1 MKPFTREGQNNSE
14 ENSDI
19 QLRKPFT
26 HAKEENKNEDLIVEI
41 IQLTEDQK
49 EVVAPEIPQEANR
62 EGKLKPFTYAKEESE
77 NEEFHVEIVRA
88 TEEEKEKADEEIP
101 QEVNEVRRIKPF
113 ERVEPMIVEYSRGIC
128 KQFLGESSSEVESK
142 IALVLQK
149 EYAEKGIIMQNFTKC
164 EQSCLLN
171 FNLNLA
177 KKIGRVYD
185 TENGEVKKYD
195 YDIWIQVTKQNGKV
209 MDFEASVSSE
219 KVKDISWVTRA
230 THSLATIPRDKEQ
243 REEWYEKVQCCVES
257 ENVPF
262 EVTYPNAGW
271 REIRPNVWR
280 FVYADGVV
288 GEEGVD
294 IHTLPRYNLILKR
307 EKIGVAETFQ
317 LAIKMIDVTKNSTA
331 LELFLFV
338 HMSVMS
344 TLFDKA
350 GFPLKFVFG
359 IVGVTNSRKTSLVLA
374 LSQIFG
380 RERLMADAEFATATR
395 CGIEK
400 VLSTYKDGTVVIDD
414 FKPGISSGQQNELNR
429 KLDELVRMYG
439 DRVPKKRMTD
449 FMSDGENKFFPI
461 GGGCVL
467 TMELVT
473 GVTSSITRMFLT
485 ELGQDDVQNDRLSFF
500 QENKWILDTHLYDF
514 ICWITENFCGIINY
528 LQNRIPQLR
537 AERLFSVGRYDE
549 MRSHFLVTTEI
560 FSQYARDRNF
570 WMEDESFSFQ
580 NSVKMAI
587 EDELR
592 SMQQYIRKVDKG
604 IWILRALDELI
615 KRGQSSVK
623 ELNENTCSYG
633 MEIYD
638 SKEILYV
645 RPKYLLIVVKEYFTK
660 TYSGINIVSEGEVI
674 SALERLEVIE
684 ILVKEDG
691 KRERSRKLPIQRGNR
706 NRYIFVKKEQ
716 MKKILEDE

>member
-1 MKPFTREGQNNSE
+1 MKPFMREE
-14 ENSDI
+14 ENN
-19 QLRKPFT
+19 LGENLNTAMMRPFT
-26 HAKEENKNEDLIVEI
+26 RDKDERKNEDLIVEI
-41 IQLTEDQK
+41 VQPTEGQK
-49 EVVAPEIPQEANR
+49 EAVVPEI
-62 EGKLKPFTYAKEESE
+62 
-77 NEEFHVEIVRA
+77 V
-88 TEEEKEKADEEIP
+88 
-101 QEVNEVRRIKPF
+101 QEVNEVEQVKPF
-113 ERVEPMIVEYSRGIC
+113 ERVEPMIAEYSSEIC
-128 KQFLGESSSEVESK
+128 KQFFGESSSEVESK
-142 IALVLQK
+142 IALLLQK
-149 EYAEKGIIMQNFTKC
+149 EYAEKGVILQNFTKC

-171 FNLNLA
+171 FNLKLA
-177 KKIGRVYD
+177 KKIIRVYD

-209 MDFEASVSSE
+209 IDFEASVSSE
-219 KVKDISWVTRA
+219 KVKDISWVTKA
-230 THSLATIPRDKEQ
+230 THSLATIPRDKDQ

-262 EVTYPNAGW
+262 ELMYPNAGW

-280 FVYADGVV
+280 FVYADGVI

-294 IHTLPRYNLILKR
+294 IHTLPRYNLILKP

-317 LAIKMIDVTKNSTA
+317 LATKMIHVTKNATA
-331 LELFLFV
+331 LEVFLFT
-338 HMSVMS
+338 HMGIMS
-344 TLFDKA
+344 TLFDRA
-350 GFPLKFVFG
+350 GFPLKFVLG
-359 IVGVTNSRKTSLVLA
+359 TVGVTNSRKTSLVLA
-374 LSQIFG
+374 LSQVFG
-380 RERLMADAEFATATR
+380 REKFLSDAEFATATR

-400 VLSTYKDGTVVIDD
+400 TLSTFKDGVVIIDD
-414 FKPGISSGQQNELNR
+414 FKPGINVGQQNELNR

-449 FMSDGENKFFPI
+449 FMSDGEKKYFPI

-485 ELGQDDVQNDRLSFF
+485 ELGQDDVQNDQLSFY
-500 QENKWILDTHLYDF
+500 QENRWVLNTHLYDF
-514 ICWITENFCGIINY
+514 VLWVTDHFEKVVNY
-528 LQNRIPQLR
+528 VSNRIPQLR
-537 AERLFSVGRYDE
+537 SERLYTVGRYNE
-549 MRSHFLVTTEI
+549 MRAFFTVTTEI

-580 NSVKMAI
+580 HSVKMAI
-587 EDELR
+587 GEELC
-592 SMQQYIRKVDKG
+592 SMQRYIRKLDKG

-623 ELNENTCSYG
+623 ELNENTCSQCL
-633 MEIYD
+633 EIYD
-638 SKEILYV
+638 SNEMLYV
-645 RPKYLLIVVKEYFTK
+645 RSKYLIIVAKEYLTK
-660 TYSGINIVSEGEVI
+660 TYSGINIVNEGEVI

-684 ILVKEDG
+684 ILIKEDG

-706 NRYIFVKKEQ
+706 NRYLFVKKEQ

>member
-1 MKPFTREGQNNSE
+1 M
-14 ENSDI
+14 
-19 QLRKPFT
+19 
-26 HAKEENKNEDLIVEI
+26 
-41 IQLTEDQK
+41 
-49 EVVAPEIPQEANR
+49 
-62 EGKLKPFTYAKEESE
+62 
-77 NEEFHVEIVRA
+77 
-88 TEEEKEKADEEIP
+88 
-101 QEVNEVRRIKPF
+101 
-113 ERVEPMIVEYSRGIC
+113 
-128 KQFLGESSSEVESK
+128 
-142 IALVLQK
+142 
-149 EYAEKGIIMQNFTKC
+149 
-164 EQSCLLN
+164 
-171 FNLNLA
+171 
-177 KKIGRVYD
+177 YD

-209 MDFEASVSSE
+209 IDFEASVSSE
-219 KVKDISWVTRA
+219 KVKDISWVTKA
-230 THSLATIPRDKEQ
+230 THSLATIPRDKDQ

-262 EVTYPNAGW
+262 ELMYPNAGW

-280 FVYADGVV
+280 FVYADGVI

-294 IHTLPRYNLILKR
+294 IHTLPRYNLILKP

-317 LAIKMIDVTKNSTA
+317 LATKMIHVTKNATA
-331 LELFLFV
+331 LEVFLFT
-338 HMSVMS
+338 HMGIMS
-344 TLFDKA
+344 TLFDRA
-350 GFPLKFVFG
+350 GFPLKFVLG

-374 LSQIFG
+374 LSQVFG
-380 RERLMADAEFATATR
+380 REKFLSDAEFATATR

-400 VLSTYKDGTVVIDD
+400 TLSTFKDGVVIIDD
-414 FKPGISSGQQNELNR
+414 FKPGINVGQQNELNR

-449 FMSDGENKFFPI
+449 FMSDGEKKYFPI

-485 ELGQDDVQNDRLSFF
+485 ELGQDDVQNDQLSFY
-500 QENKWILDTHLYDF
+500 QENRWVLNTHLYDF
-514 ICWITENFCGIINY
+514 VLWVTDHFEKVVNY
-528 LQNRIPQLR
+528 VSNRIPQLR
-537 AERLFSVGRYDE
+537 SERLYTVGRYNE
-549 MRSHFLVTTEI
+549 MRAFFTVTTEI

-580 NSVKMAI
+580 HSVKMAI
-587 EDELR
+587 GEELC
-592 SMQQYIRKVDKG
+592 SMQRYIRKLDKG

-623 ELNENTCSYG
+623 ELNENTCSQCL
-633 MEIYD
+633 EIYD
-638 SKEILYV
+638 SNEMLYV
-645 RPKYLLIVVKEYFTK
+645 RSKYLIIVAKEYLTK
-660 TYSGINIVSEGEVI
+660 TYSGINIVNEGEVI

-684 ILVKEDG
+684 ILIKEDG

-706 NRYIFVKKEQ
+706 NRYLFVKKEQ

>member
-1 MKPFTREGQNNSE
+1 MKPFCREEENNSGK
-14 ENSDI
+14 NLNTVMI
-19 QLRKPFT
+19 RPFVRD
-26 HAKEENKNEDLIVEI
+26 KDERKNED
-41 IQLTEDQK
+41 IQ
-49 EVVAPEIPQEANR
+49 
-62 EGKLKPFTYAKEESE
+62 
-77 NEEFHVEIVRA
+77 VEIVCA
-88 TEEEKEKADEEIP
+88 TDEDEKTEIP
-101 QEVNEVRRIKPF
+101 ETVQEVDEVRQIKPF
-113 ERVEPMIVEYSRGIC
+113 ERVEPMIAEYSRGVC
-128 KQFLGESSSEVESK
+128 KQFFGESSSEVESK
-142 IALVLQK
+142 IALLLQK
-149 EYAEKGIIMQNFTKC
+149 EYAEKGVILQNFTKC

-171 FNLNLA
+171 FNLKLA
-177 KKIGRVYD
+177 KKIIRVYD

-209 MDFEASVSSE
+209 MDFQASVSSE
-219 KVKDISWVTRA
+219 KVKDISWVTKA

-262 EVTYPNAGW
+262 ELIYPNAGW

-280 FVYADGVV
+280 FVYADGVI

-294 IHTLPRYNLILKR
+294 IHTLPRYKLSLKP
-307 EKIGVAETFQ
+307 EKIGIAETFQ
-317 LAIKMIDVTKNSTA
+317 LATRMIHVTKNLTA
-331 LELFLFV
+331 LELFLFT
-338 HMSVMS
+338 HMTILS
-344 TLFDKA
+344 TLFEKA

-374 LSQIFG
+374 LSQIFD
-380 RERLMADAEFATATR
+380 REKLVADAEFATATR

-400 VLSTYKDGTVVIDD
+400 TLSTYKDGVVFIDD
-414 FKPGISSGQQNELNR
+414 FKPGINVGQQNELNR

-449 FMSDGENKFFPI
+449 FMSDGEKKYFPI

-485 ELGQDDVQNDRLSFF
+485 ELGQDDVQNDQLSFY
-500 QENKWILDTHLYDF
+500 QENRWVLNTHLYDF
-514 ICWITENFCGIINY
+514 VLWVTDYFEKVVNY
-528 LQNRIPQLR
+528 VSNRIPQLR
-537 AERLFSVGRYDE
+537 SERLYTVGRYNE
-549 MRSHFLVTTEI
+549 MRAFFTVTTEI

-580 NSVKMAI
+580 HSVKMAI
-587 EDELR
+587 GEELC
-592 SMQQYIRKVDKG
+592 SMQRYIRKLDKG

-623 ELNENTCSYG
+623 ELNENTCSQCL
-633 MEIYD
+633 EIYD
-638 SKEILYV
+638 SNEMLYV
-645 RPKYLLIVVKEYFTK
+645 RSKYLIIVAKEYLTK
-660 TYSGINIVSEGEVI
+660 TYSGINIVNEGEVI

-684 ILVKEDG
+684 ILIKEDG

-706 NRYIFVKKEQ
+706 NRYLFVKKEQ

>member
-1 MKPFTREGQNNSE
+1 MKPFLREGENNLAEKS
-14 ENSDI
+14 NTVMI
-19 QLRKPFT
+19 RPFVRD
-26 HAKEENKNEDLIVEI
+26 KDERKNEDF
-41 IQLTEDQK
+41 Q
-49 EVVAPEIPQEANR
+49 
-62 EGKLKPFTYAKEESE
+62 
-77 NEEFHVEIVRA
+77 VEIVC
-88 TEEEKEKADEEIP
+88 TTDEDEKTEIP
-101 QEVNEVRRIKPF
+101 EIVQEVNEVRQVKPF
-113 ERVEPMIVEYSRGIC
+113 ERVEPMIAEYSSEIC
-128 KQFLGESSSEVESK
+128 KQFFGESSSEVESK
-142 IALVLQK
+142 IALLLQK
-149 EYAEKGIIMQNFTKC
+149 EYAEKGVILQNFTKC

-185 TENGEVKKYD
+185 SENGEVKKYD

-262 EVTYPNAGW
+262 ELIYPNAGW

-280 FVYADGVV
+280 FVYADGVI

-294 IHTLPRYNLILKR
+294 IHTLPRYNLILKP

-317 LAIKMIDVTKNSTA
+317 LATKMIHVTKNATA
-331 LELFLFV
+331 LEVFLFT
-338 HMSVMS
+338 HMGIMS
-344 TLFDKA
+344 TLFDRA
-350 GFPLKFVFG
+350 GFPLKFVLG

-374 LSQIFG
+374 LSQVFG
-380 RERLMADAEFATATR
+380 REKFLSDAEFATATR

-400 VLSTYKDGTVVIDD
+400 TLSTFKDGVVIIDD
-414 FKPGISSGQQNELNR
+414 FKPGINVGQQNELNR

-449 FMSDGENKFFPI
+449 FMSDGENKYFPI

-485 ELGQDDVQNDRLSFF
+485 ELGQDDVQNDQLSFY
-500 QENKWILDTHLYDF
+500 QENRWVLDTHLYDF
-514 ICWITENFCGIINY
+514 VLWVTDHFEEVINY
-528 LQNRIPQLR
+528 LSNRIPQLR
-537 AERLFSVGRYDE
+537 SERLYTIGRYDE
-549 MRSHFLVTTEI
+549 MRSHFVVTAEL
-560 FSQYARDRNF
+560 FSKYARERNF
-570 WMEDESFSFQ
+570 WSEGDCFSFRS
-580 NSVKMAI
+580 NVKMAI

-633 MEIYD
+633 LEIYD

-645 RPKYLLIVVKEYFTK
+645 RPKYLIIVAKEYFTK

-684 ILVKEDG
+684 ILLKEDG

-706 NRYIFVKKEQ
+706 NRYLFVKKEQ

>member
-1 MKPFTREGQNNSE
+1 MKPFMREE
-14 ENSDI
+14 ENN
-19 QLRKPFT
+19 LGENLNTALMRPFT
-26 HAKEENKNEDLIVEI
+26 RDKDKRKNEDLIVEI
-41 IQLTEDQK
+41 VQPTEGQK
-49 EVVAPEIPQEANR
+49 EAVVPEI
-62 EGKLKPFTYAKEESE
+62 
-77 NEEFHVEIVRA
+77 V
-88 TEEEKEKADEEIP
+88 
-101 QEVNEVRRIKPF
+101 QEVNEVEQVKPF
-113 ERVEPMIVEYSRGIC
+113 ERVEPMIAEYSSEIC
-128 KQFLGESSSEVESK
+128 KQFFGESSSEVESK
-142 IALVLQK
+142 IALLLQK
-149 EYAEKGIIMQNFTKC
+149 EYAEKGVILQNFTKC

-171 FNLNLA
+171 FNLKLA
-177 KKIGRVYD
+177 KKIIRVYD

-209 MDFEASVSSE
+209 IDFEASVSSE
-219 KVKDISWVTRA
+219 KVKDISWVTKA
-230 THSLATIPRDKEQ
+230 THSLATIPRDKDQ

-262 EVTYPNAGW
+262 ELMYPNAGW

-280 FVYADGVV
+280 FVYADGVI

-294 IHTLPRYNLILKR
+294 IHTLPRYNLILKP

-317 LAIKMIDVTKNSTA
+317 LATKMIHVTKNATA
-331 LELFLFV
+331 LEVFLFT
-338 HMSVMS
+338 HMGIMS
-344 TLFDKA
+344 TLFDRA
-350 GFPLKFVFG
+350 GFPLKFVLG

-374 LSQIFG
+374 LSQVFG
-380 RERLMADAEFATATR
+380 REKFLSDAEFATATR

-400 VLSTYKDGTVVIDD
+400 TLSTFKDGVVIIDD
-414 FKPGISSGQQNELNR
+414 FKPGINVGQQNELNR

-449 FMSDGENKFFPI
+449 FMSDGEKKYFPI

-485 ELGQDDVQNDRLSFF
+485 ELGQDDVQNDQLSFY
-500 QENKWILDTHLYDF
+500 QENRWVLNTHLYDF
-514 ICWITENFCGIINY
+514 VLWVTDHFEKVVNY
-528 LQNRIPQLR
+528 VSNRIPQLR
-537 AERLFSVGRYDE
+537 SERLYTVGRYNE
-549 MRSHFLVTTEI
+549 MRAFFTVTTEI

-580 NSVKMAI
+580 HSVKMAI
-587 EDELR
+587 GEELC
-592 SMQQYIRKVDKG
+592 SMQRYIRKLDKG

-623 ELNENTCSYG
+623 ELNENTCSQCL
-633 MEIYD
+633 EIYD
-638 SKEILYV
+638 SNEMLYV
-645 RPKYLLIVVKEYFTK
+645 RSKYLIIVAKEYLTK
-660 TYSGINIVSEGEVI
+660 TYSGINIVNEGEVI

-684 ILVKEDG
+684 ILIKEDG

-706 NRYIFVKKEQ
+706 NRYLFVKKEQ

>member
-1 MKPFTREGQNNSE
+1 MKPFCREEENNSGK
-14 ENSDI
+14 NLNTVMI
-19 QLRKPFT
+19 RPFVRD
-26 HAKEENKNEDLIVEI
+26 KDERKNED
-41 IQLTEDQK
+41 IQ
-49 EVVAPEIPQEANR
+49 
-62 EGKLKPFTYAKEESE
+62 
-77 NEEFHVEIVRA
+77 VEIVCA
-88 TEEEKEKADEEIP
+88 TDEDEKTEIP
-101 QEVNEVRRIKPF
+101 ETVQEVDEVRQIKPF
-113 ERVEPMIVEYSRGIC
+113 ERVEPMIAEYSRGVC
-128 KQFLGESSSEVESK
+128 KQFFGESSSEVESK
-142 IALVLQK
+142 IALLLQK
-149 EYAEKGIIMQNFTKC
+149 EYAEKGVILQNFTKC

-171 FNLNLA
+171 FNLKLA
-177 KKIGRVYD
+177 KKIIRVYD

-209 MDFEASVSSE
+209 MDFQASVSSE
-219 KVKDISWVTRA
+219 KVKDISWVTKA

-262 EVTYPNAGW
+262 ELIYPNAGW

-280 FVYADGVV
+280 FVYADGVI

-294 IHTLPRYNLILKR
+294 IHTLPRYKLSLKP
-307 EKIGVAETFQ
+307 EKIGIAETFQ
-317 LAIKMIDVTKNSTA
+317 LATRMIHVTKNLTA
-331 LELFLFV
+331 LELFLFT
-338 HMSVMS
+338 HMTILS
-344 TLFDKA
+344 TLFEKA

-359 IVGVTNSRKTSLVLA
+359 IVGVKNSRKTSLVLA
-374 LSQIFG
+374 LSQIFD
-380 RERLMADAEFATATR
+380 REKLVADAEFATATR

-400 VLSTYKDGTVVIDD
+400 TLSTYKDGVVFIDD
-414 FKPGISSGQQNELNR
+414 FKPGINVGQQNELNR

-449 FMSDGENKFFPI
+449 FMSDGEKKYFPI

-485 ELGQDDVQNDRLSFF
+485 ELGQDDVQNDQLSFY
-500 QENKWILDTHLYDF
+500 QENRWVLNTHLYDF
-514 ICWITENFCGIINY
+514 VLWVTDHFEKVVNY
-528 LQNRIPQLR
+528 VSNRIPQLR
-537 AERLFSVGRYDE
+537 SERLYTVGRYNE
-549 MRSHFLVTTEI
+549 MRAFFTVTTEI

-580 NSVKMAI
+580 HSVKMAI
-587 EDELR
+587 GEELC
-592 SMQQYIRKVDKG
+592 SMQRYIRKLDKG

-623 ELNENTCSYG
+623 ELNENTCSQCL
-633 MEIYD
+633 EIYD
-638 SKEILYV
+638 SNEMLYV
-645 RPKYLLIVVKEYFTK
+645 RSKYLIIVAKEYLTK
-660 TYSGINIVSEGEVI
+660 TYSGINIVNEGEVI

-684 ILVKEDG
+684 ILIKEDG

-706 NRYIFVKKEQ
+706 NRYLFVKKEQ

>member
-1 MKPFTREGQNNSE
+1 MKPFCREEENNSGK
-14 ENSDI
+14 NLNTVMI
-19 QLRKPFT
+19 RPFVRD
-26 HAKEENKNEDLIVEI
+26 KDERKNED
-41 IQLTEDQK
+41 IQ
-49 EVVAPEIPQEANR
+49 
-62 EGKLKPFTYAKEESE
+62 
-77 NEEFHVEIVRA
+77 VEIVCA
-88 TEEEKEKADEEIP
+88 TDEDEKTEIP
-101 QEVNEVRRIKPF
+101 ETVQEVDEVRQIKPF
-113 ERVEPMIVEYSRGIC
+113 ERVEPMIAEYSRGVC
-128 KQFLGESSSEVESK
+128 KQFFGESSSEVESK
-142 IALVLQK
+142 IALLLQK
-149 EYAEKGIIMQNFTKC
+149 EYAEKGVILQNFTKC

-171 FNLNLA
+171 FNLKLA
-177 KKIGRVYD
+177 KKIIRVYD

-209 MDFEASVSSE
+209 MDFQASVSSE
-219 KVKDISWVTRA
+219 KVKDISWVTKA

-262 EVTYPNAGW
+262 ELIYPNAGW

-280 FVYADGVV
+280 FVYADGVI

-294 IHTLPRYNLILKR
+294 IHTLPRYKLSLKP
-307 EKIGVAETFQ
+307 EKIGIAETFQ
-317 LAIKMIDVTKNSTA
+317 LATRMIHVTKNLTA
-331 LELFLFV
+331 LELFLFT
-338 HMSVMS
+338 HMTILS
-344 TLFDKA
+344 TLFEKA

-374 LSQIFG
+374 LSQIFD
-380 RERLMADAEFATATR
+380 REKLVADAEFATATR

-400 VLSTYKDGTVVIDD
+400 TLSTYKDGVVFIDD
-414 FKPGISSGQQNELNR
+414 FKPGINVGQQNELNR

-449 FMSDGENKFFPI
+449 FMSDGEKKYFPI

-485 ELGQDDVQNDRLSFF
+485 ELGQDDVQNDQLSFY
-500 QENKWILDTHLYDF
+500 QENRWVLNTHLYDF
-514 ICWITENFCGIINY
+514 VLWVTDHFEKVVNY
-528 LQNRIPQLR
+528 VSNRIPQLR
-537 AERLFSVGRYDE
+537 SERLYTVGRYNE
-549 MRSHFLVTTEI
+549 MRAFFTVTTEI

-580 NSVKMAI
+580 HSVKMAI
-587 EDELR
+587 GEELC
-592 SMQQYIRKVDKG
+592 SMQRYIRKLDKG

-623 ELNENTCSYG
+623 ELNENTCSQCL
-633 MEIYD
+633 EIYD
-638 SKEILYV
+638 SNEMLYV
-645 RPKYLLIVVKEYFTK
+645 RSKYLIIVAKEYLTK
-660 TYSGINIVSEGEVI
+660 TYSGINIVNEGEVI

-684 ILVKEDG
+684 ILIKEDG

-706 NRYIFVKKEQ
+706 NRYLFVKKEQ

>member
-1 MKPFTREGQNNSE
+1 MKPFMREE
-14 ENSDI
+14 ENN
-19 QLRKPFT
+19 LGENLNTAMMRPFT
-26 HAKEENKNEDLIVEI
+26 RDKDERKNEDLIVEI
-41 IQLTEDQK
+41 VQPTEGQK
-49 EVVAPEIPQEANR
+49 EAVVPEI
-62 EGKLKPFTYAKEESE
+62 
-77 NEEFHVEIVRA
+77 V
-88 TEEEKEKADEEIP
+88 
-101 QEVNEVRRIKPF
+101 QEVNEVEQVKPF
-113 ERVEPMIVEYSRGIC
+113 ERVEPMIAEYSSEIC
-128 KQFLGESSSEVESK
+128 KQFFGESSSEVESK
-142 IALVLQK
+142 IALLLQK
-149 EYAEKGIIMQNFTKC
+149 EYAEKGVILQNFTKC

-171 FNLNLA
+171 FNLKLA
-177 KKIGRVYD
+177 KKIIRVYD

-209 MDFEASVSSE
+209 IDFEASVSSE
-219 KVKDISWVTRA
+219 KVKDISWVTKA
-230 THSLATIPRDKEQ
+230 THSLATIPRDKDQ

-262 EVTYPNAGW
+262 ELMYPNAGW

-280 FVYADGVV
+280 FVYADGVI

-294 IHTLPRYNLILKR
+294 IHTLPRYNLILKP

-317 LAIKMIDVTKNSTA
+317 LATKMIHVTKNATA
-331 LELFLFV
+331 LEVFLFT
-338 HMSVMS
+338 HMGIMS
-344 TLFDKA
+344 TLFDRA
-350 GFPLKFVFG
+350 GFPLKFVLG

-374 LSQIFG
+374 LSQVFG
-380 RERLMADAEFATATR
+380 REKFLSDAEFATATR

-400 VLSTYKDGTVVIDD
+400 TLSTFKDGVVIIDD
-414 FKPGISSGQQNELNR
+414 FKPGINVGQQNELNR

-449 FMSDGENKFFPI
+449 FMSDGEKKYFPI

-485 ELGQDDVQNDRLSFF
+485 ELGQDDVQNDQLSFY
-500 QENKWILDTHLYDF
+500 QENRWVLNTHLYDF
-514 ICWITENFCGIINY
+514 VLWVTDHFEKVVNY
-528 LQNRIPQLR
+528 VSNRIPQLR
-537 AERLFSVGRYDE
+537 SERLYTVDRYNE
-549 MRSHFLVTTEI
+549 MRAFFTVTTEI

-580 NSVKMAI
+580 HSVKMAI
-587 EDELR
+587 GEELC
-592 SMQQYIRKVDKG
+592 SMQRYIRKLDKG

-623 ELNENTCSYG
+623 ELNENTCSQCL
-633 MEIYD
+633 EIYD
-638 SKEILYV
+638 SNEMLYV
-645 RPKYLLIVVKEYFTK
+645 RSKYLIIVAKEYLTK
-660 TYSGINIVSEGEVI
+660 TYSGINIVNEGEVI

-684 ILVKEDG
+684 ILIKEDG

-706 NRYIFVKKEQ
+706 NRYLFVKKEQ

>member
-1 MKPFTREGQNNSE
+1 MKPFCREEENNSGK
-14 ENSDI
+14 NLNTVMI
-19 QLRKPFT
+19 RPFVRD
-26 HAKEENKNEDLIVEI
+26 KDERKNED
-41 IQLTEDQK
+41 IQ
-49 EVVAPEIPQEANR
+49 
-62 EGKLKPFTYAKEESE
+62 
-77 NEEFHVEIVRA
+77 VEIVCA
-88 TEEEKEKADEEIP
+88 TDEDEKTEIP
-101 QEVNEVRRIKPF
+101 ETVQEVDEVRQIKPF
-113 ERVEPMIVEYSRGIC
+113 ERVEPMIAEYSRGVC
-128 KQFLGESSSEVESK
+128 KQFFGESSSEVESK
-142 IALVLQK
+142 IALLLQK
-149 EYAEKGIIMQNFTKC
+149 EYAEKGVILQNFTKC

-171 FNLNLA
+171 FNLKLA
-177 KKIGRVYD
+177 KKIIRVYD
-185 TENGEVKKYD
+185 TENGKVKKYD

-209 MDFEASVSSE
+209 MDFQASVSSE
-219 KVKDISWVTRA
+219 KVKDISWVTKA

-262 EVTYPNAGW
+262 ELIYPNAGW

-280 FVYADGVV
+280 FVYADGVI

-294 IHTLPRYNLILKR
+294 IHTLPRYKLSLKP
-307 EKIGVAETFQ
+307 EKIGIAETFQ
-317 LAIKMIDVTKNSTA
+317 LATRMIHVTKNLTA
-331 LELFLFV
+331 LELFLFT
-338 HMSVMS
+338 HMTILS
-344 TLFDKA
+344 TLFEKA

-374 LSQIFG
+374 LSQIFD
-380 RERLMADAEFATATR
+380 REKLVADAEFATATR

-400 VLSTYKDGTVVIDD
+400 TLSTYKDGVVFIDD
-414 FKPGISSGQQNELNR
+414 FKPGINVGQQNELNR

-449 FMSDGENKFFPI
+449 FMSDGEKKYFPI

-485 ELGQDDVQNDRLSFF
+485 ELGQDDVQNDQLSFY
-500 QENKWILDTHLYDF
+500 QENRWVLNTHLYDF
-514 ICWITENFCGIINY
+514 VLWVTDHFEKVVNY
-528 LQNRIPQLR
+528 VSNRIPQLR
-537 AERLFSVGRYDE
+537 SERLYTVGRYNE
-549 MRSHFLVTTEI
+549 MRAFFTVTTEI

-580 NSVKMAI
+580 HSVKMAI
-587 EDELR
+587 GEELC
-592 SMQQYIRKVDKG
+592 SMQRYIRKLDKG

-623 ELNENTCSYG
+623 ELNENTCSQCL
-633 MEIYD
+633 EIYD
-638 SKEILYV
+638 SNEMLYV
-645 RPKYLLIVVKEYFTK
+645 RSKYLIIVAKEYLTK
-660 TYSGINIVSEGEVI
+660 TYSGINIVNEGEVI

-684 ILVKEDG
+684 ILIKEDG

-706 NRYIFVKKEQ
+706 NRYLFVKKEQ

>member
-1 MKPFTREGQNNSE
+1 MKPFMREE
-14 ENSDI
+14 ENN
-19 QLRKPFT
+19 LGENLNTAMMRPFT
-26 HAKEENKNEDLIVEI
+26 RDKDERKNEDLIVEI
-41 IQLTEDQK
+41 VQPTEGQK
-49 EVVAPEIPQEANR
+49 EAVVPEI
-62 EGKLKPFTYAKEESE
+62 
-77 NEEFHVEIVRA
+77 V
-88 TEEEKEKADEEIP
+88 
-101 QEVNEVRRIKPF
+101 QEVNEAEQVKPF
-113 ERVEPMIVEYSRGIC
+113 ERVEPMIAEYSSEIC
-128 KQFLGESSSEVESK
+128 KQFFGESSSEVESK
-142 IALVLQK
+142 IALLLQK
-149 EYAEKGIIMQNFTKC
+149 EYAEKGVILQNFTKC

-171 FNLNLA
+171 FNLKLA
-177 KKIGRVYD
+177 KKIIRVYD

-209 MDFEASVSSE
+209 IDFEASVSSE
-219 KVKDISWVTRA
+219 KVKDISWVTKA
-230 THSLATIPRDKEQ
+230 THSLATIPRDKDQ

-262 EVTYPNAGW
+262 ELMYPNAGW

-280 FVYADGVV
+280 FVYADGVI

-294 IHTLPRYNLILKR
+294 IHTLPRYNLILKP

-317 LAIKMIDVTKNSTA
+317 LATKMIHVTKNATA
-331 LELFLFV
+331 LEVFLFT
-338 HMSVMS
+338 HMGIMS
-344 TLFDKA
+344 TLFDRA
-350 GFPLKFVFG
+350 GFPLKFVLG

-374 LSQIFG
+374 LSQVFG
-380 RERLMADAEFATATR
+380 REKFLSDAEFATATR

-400 VLSTYKDGTVVIDD
+400 TLSTFKDGVVIIDD
-414 FKPGISSGQQNELNR
+414 FKPGINVGQQNELNR

-449 FMSDGENKFFPI
+449 FMSDGEKKYFPI

-485 ELGQDDVQNDRLSFF
+485 ELGQDDVQNDQLSFY
-500 QENKWILDTHLYDF
+500 QENRWVLNTHLYDF
-514 ICWITENFCGIINY
+514 VLWVTDHFEKVVNY
-528 LQNRIPQLR
+528 VSNRIPQLR
-537 AERLFSVGRYDE
+537 SERLYTVGRYNE
-549 MRSHFLVTTEI
+549 MRAFFTVTTEI

-580 NSVKMAI
+580 HSVKMAI
-587 EDELR
+587 GEELC
-592 SMQQYIRKVDKG
+592 SMQRYIRKLDKG

-623 ELNENTCSYG
+623 ELNENTCSQCL
-633 MEIYD
+633 EIYD
-638 SKEILYV
+638 SNEMLYV
-645 RPKYLLIVVKEYFTK
+645 RSKYLIIVAKEYLTK
-660 TYSGINIVSEGEVI
+660 TYSGINIVNEGEVI

-684 ILVKEDG
+684 ILIKEDG

-706 NRYIFVKKEQ
+706 NRYLFVKKEQ

>member
-1 MKPFTREGQNNSE
+1 MGFFEREIHNNSGEKSDMQVIKPFTC
-14 ENSDI
+14 
-19 QLRKPFT
+19 
-26 HAKEENKNEDLIVEI
+26 AKEESESEEFHVEI
-41 IQLTEDQK
+41 IRATEEEK
-49 EVVAPEIPQEANR
+49 EMVDDEIPQEVDEVR
-62 EGKLKPFTYAKEESE
+62 RIKPFTYAKEESE

-88 TEEEKEKADEEIP
+88 TEEEKEKADDEIP

-113 ERVEPMIVEYSRGIC
+113 ERVEPMIAEYSRGIC
-128 KQFLGESSSEVESK
+128 KQFFGESSSEIESK

-149 EYAEKGIIMQNFTKC
+149 EYAANGIVLQNFNKY
-164 EQSCLLN
+164 EQPCLLN
-171 FNLNLA
+171 FNLKLA
-177 KKIGRVYD
+177 KKIIRVYD

-219 KVKDISWVTRA
+219 KVKDISWVTKA
-230 THSLATIPRDKEQ
+230 THSLATIPRDKDQ

-262 EVTYPNAGW
+262 ELMYPNAGW

-280 FVYADGVV
+280 FVYADGVI

-294 IHTLPRYNLILKR
+294 IHTLPRYNLILKP

-317 LAIKMIDVTKNSTA
+317 LATRMIHVTKNLTA
-331 LELFLFV
+331 LELFLFT
-338 HMSVMS
+338 HMTIMS
-344 TLFDKA
+344 TLFDRA

-380 RERLMADAEFATATR
+380 REKFLSDAEFATATR

-400 VLSTYKDGTVVIDD
+400 TLSTYKDGLVIIDD
-414 FKPGISSGQQNELNR
+414 FKPGINVGQQNELNR

-449 FMSDGENKFFPI
+449 FMSDGENKYFPI

-485 ELGQDDVQNDRLSFF
+485 ELGQDDVQNDQLSFY
-500 QENKWILDTHLYDF
+500 QENRWVLDTHLYDF
-514 ICWITENFCGIINY
+514 VLWVTDHFEEIINY
-528 LQNRIPQLR
+528 LKNRIPQLR
-537 AERLFSVGRYDE
+537 TERLFTVGRYDE
-549 MRSHFLVTTEI
+549 MRAHFMVTTEI
-560 FSQYARDRNF
+560 FSQYARERNF
-570 WMEDESFSFQ
+570 WMEEESFSFR

-587 EDELR
+587 EEELF
-592 SMQQYIRKVDKG
+592 SMQRYIRKVDKG
-604 IWILRALDELI
+604 IWTLRALEELI
-615 KRGQSSVK
+615 KRGQSSIK
-623 ELNENTCSYG
+623 ELNENTCSQCL
-633 MEIYD
+633 EIYD
-638 SKEILYV
+638 SKEMLYV
-645 RPKYLLIVVKEYFTK
+645 RSKYLLIVAKEYFTK

-684 ILVKEDG
+684 ILIKEDG

-706 NRYIFVKKEQ
+706 NRYLFVKKEQ

>member
-1 MKPFTREGQNNSE
+1 MKPFMREE
-14 ENSDI
+14 ENN
-19 QLRKPFT
+19 LGENLNTAMMRPFT
-26 HAKEENKNEDLIVEI
+26 RDKDERKNEDLIVEI
-41 IQLTEDQK
+41 VQPTEGQK
-49 EVVAPEIPQEANR
+49 EAVVPEI
-62 EGKLKPFTYAKEESE
+62 
-77 NEEFHVEIVRA
+77 V
-88 TEEEKEKADEEIP
+88 
-101 QEVNEVRRIKPF
+101 QEVNEVEQVKPF
-113 ERVEPMIVEYSRGIC
+113 ERVEPMIAEYSSEIC
-128 KQFLGESSSEVESK
+128 KQFFGESSSEVESK
-142 IALVLQK
+142 IALLLQK
-149 EYAEKGIIMQNFTKC
+149 EYAEKGVILQNFTKC

-171 FNLNLA
+171 FNLKLA
-177 KKIGRVYD
+177 KKIIRVYD

-209 MDFEASVSSE
+209 IDFEASVSSE
-219 KVKDISWVTRA
+219 KVKDISWVTKA
-230 THSLATIPRDKEQ
+230 THSLATIPRDKDQ

-262 EVTYPNAGW
+262 ELMYPNAGW

-280 FVYADGVV
+280 FVYADGVI

-294 IHTLPRYNLILKR
+294 IHTLPRYNLILKP

-317 LAIKMIDVTKNSTA
+317 LATKMIHVTKNATA
-331 LELFLFV
+331 LEVFLFT
-338 HMSVMS
+338 HMGIMS
-344 TLFDKA
+344 TLFDRA

-374 LSQIFG
+374 LSQVFG
-380 RERLMADAEFATATR
+380 REKFLSDAEFATATR

-400 VLSTYKDGTVVIDD
+400 TLSTFKDGVVIIDD
-414 FKPGISSGQQNELNR
+414 FKPGINVGQQNELNR

-449 FMSDGENKFFPI
+449 FMSDGEKKYFPI

-485 ELGQDDVQNDRLSFF
+485 ELGQDDVQNDQLSFY
-500 QENKWILDTHLYDF
+500 QENRWVLNTHLYDF
-514 ICWITENFCGIINY
+514 VLWVTDHFEKVVNY
-528 LQNRIPQLR
+528 VSNRIPQLR
-537 AERLFSVGRYDE
+537 SERLYTVGRYNE
-549 MRSHFLVTTEI
+549 MRAFFTVTTEI

-580 NSVKMAI
+580 HSVKMAI
-587 EDELR
+587 GEELC
-592 SMQQYIRKVDKG
+592 SMQRYIRKLDKG

-623 ELNENTCSYG
+623 ELNENTCSQCL
-633 MEIYD
+633 EIYD
-638 SKEILYV
+638 SNEMLYV
-645 RPKYLLIVVKEYFTK
+645 RSKYLIIVAKEYLTK
-660 TYSGINIVSEGEVI
+660 TYSGINIVNEGEVI

-684 ILVKEDG
+684 ILIKEDG

-706 NRYIFVKKEQ
+706 NRYLFVKKEQ

>member
-1 MKPFTREGQNNSE
+1 MKPFMREE
-14 ENSDI
+14 ENN
-19 QLRKPFT
+19 LGENLNTAMMRPFT
-26 HAKEENKNEDLIVEI
+26 RDKDERKNEDLIVEI
-41 IQLTEDQK
+41 VQPTEGQK
-49 EVVAPEIPQEANR
+49 EAVVPEI
-62 EGKLKPFTYAKEESE
+62 
-77 NEEFHVEIVRA
+77 V
-88 TEEEKEKADEEIP
+88 
-101 QEVNEVRRIKPF
+101 QEVNEAEQVKPF
-113 ERVEPMIVEYSRGIC
+113 ERVEPMIAEYSSEIC
-128 KQFLGESSSEVESK
+128 KQFFGESSSEVESK

-149 EYAEKGIIMQNFTKC
+149 EYTEKGIIMQNFTKC

-209 MDFEASVSSE
+209 MDFKESVSSE
-219 KVKDISWVTRA
+219 KVKDISWVTKA

-262 EVTYPNAGW
+262 ELMYPNAGW

-280 FVYADGVV
+280 FVYADGVI
-288 GEEGVD
+288 GEEGAD
-294 IHTLPRYNLILKR
+294 IHTMPRYNLILKR

-317 LAIKMIDVTKNSTA
+317 LATRMIHVTKNATA
-331 LELFLFV
+331 LEVFLFT
-338 HMSVMS
+338 HMSILS
-344 TLFDKA
+344 TLFDRA
-350 GFPLKFVFG
+350 GFPLKFVLG

-374 LSQIFG
+374 LSQVFG
-380 RERLMADAEFATATR
+380 REKFLADAEFATATR

-400 VLSTYKDGTVVIDD
+400 TLSTYKDGVVIIDD
-414 FKPGISSGQQNELNR
+414 FKPGINVGQQNELNR

-449 FMSDGENKFFPI
+449 FMSDGENKYFPI

-514 ICWITENFCGIINY
+514 ICWVTENFCGIINY

-560 FSQYARDRNF
+560 FSQYARERNF

-587 EDELR
+587 EEELF
-592 SMQQYIRKVDKG
+592 SMQRYIRKVDKG

-623 ELNENTCSYG
+623 ELNENTCSQCL
-633 MEIYD
+633 EIYD

-645 RPKYLLIVVKEYFTK
+645 RSKYLLIVAKEYFTK
-660 TYSGINIVSEGEVI
+660 TYSGINIVNEGELI

-684 ILVKEDG
+684 ILLKEDG

-706 NRYIFVKKEQ
+706 NRYLFVKKEQ

>member
-1 MKPFTREGQNNSE
+1 MKPFMREE
-14 ENSDI
+14 ENN
-19 QLRKPFT
+19 LGENLNTAMMRPFT
-26 HAKEENKNEDLIVEI
+26 RDKDERKNEDLIVEI
-41 IQLTEDQK
+41 VQPTEGQK
-49 EVVAPEIPQEANR
+49 EAVVPEI
-62 EGKLKPFTYAKEESE
+62 
-77 NEEFHVEIVRA
+77 V
-88 TEEEKEKADEEIP
+88 
-101 QEVNEVRRIKPF
+101 QEVNEVEQVKPF
-113 ERVEPMIVEYSRGIC
+113 ERVEPMIAEYSSEIC
-128 KQFLGESSSEVESK
+128 KQFFGESSSEVESK
-142 IALVLQK
+142 IALLLQK
-149 EYAEKGIIMQNFTKC
+149 EYAEKGVILQNFTKC

-171 FNLNLA
+171 FNLKLA
-177 KKIGRVYD
+177 KKIIRVYD

-209 MDFEASVSSE
+209 IDFEASVSSE
-219 KVKDISWVTRA
+219 KVKDISWVTKA
-230 THSLATIPRDKEQ
+230 THSLATIPRDKDQ

-262 EVTYPNAGW
+262 ELMYPNAGW

-280 FVYADGVV
+280 FVYADGVI

-294 IHTLPRYNLILKR
+294 IHTLPRYNLILKP

-317 LAIKMIDVTKNSTA
+317 LATKMIHVTKNATA
-331 LELFLFV
+331 LEVFLFT
-338 HMSVMS
+338 HMGIMS
-344 TLFDKA
+344 TLFDRA
-350 GFPLKFVFG
+350 GFPLKFVLG

-374 LSQIFG
+374 LSQVFG
-380 RERLMADAEFATATR
+380 REKFLSDAEFATATR

-400 VLSTYKDGTVVIDD
+400 TLSTFKDGVVIIDD
-414 FKPGISSGQQNELNR
+414 FKPGINVGQQNELNR

-449 FMSDGENKFFPI
+449 FMSDGEKKYFPI

-485 ELGQDDVQNDRLSFF
+485 ELGQDDVQNDQLSFY
-500 QENKWILDTHLYDF
+500 QENRWVLNTHLYDF
-514 ICWITENFCGIINY
+514 VLWVTDHFEKVANY
-528 LQNRIPQLR
+528 VSNRIPQLR
-537 AERLFSVGRYDE
+537 SERLYTVGRYNE
-549 MRSHFLVTTEI
+549 MRAFFTVTTEI

-580 NSVKMAI
+580 HSVKMAI
-587 EDELR
+587 GEELC
-592 SMQQYIRKVDKG
+592 SMQRYIRKLDKG

-623 ELNENTCSYG
+623 ELNENTCSQCL
-633 MEIYD
+633 EIYD
-638 SKEILYV
+638 SNEMLYV
-645 RPKYLLIVVKEYFTK
+645 RSKYLIIVAKEYLTK
-660 TYSGINIVSEGEVI
+660 TYSGINIVNEGEVI

-684 ILVKEDG
+684 ILIKEDG

-706 NRYIFVKKEQ
+706 NRYLFVKKEQ

>member
-1 MKPFTREGQNNSE
+1 MKPFCREEENNSGK
-14 ENSDI
+14 NLNTVMI
-19 QLRKPFT
+19 RPFVRD
-26 HAKEENKNEDLIVEI
+26 KDERKNED
-41 IQLTEDQK
+41 IQ
-49 EVVAPEIPQEANR
+49 
-62 EGKLKPFTYAKEESE
+62 
-77 NEEFHVEIVRA
+77 VEIVCA
-88 TEEEKEKADEEIP
+88 TDEDEKTEIP
-101 QEVNEVRRIKPF
+101 ETVQEVDEVRQIKPF
-113 ERVEPMIVEYSRGIC
+113 ERVEPMIAEYSRGVC
-128 KQFLGESSSEVESK
+128 KQFFGESSSEVESK
-142 IALVLQK
+142 IALLLQK
-149 EYAEKGIIMQNFTKC
+149 EYAEKGVILQNFTKC

-171 FNLNLA
+171 FNLKLA
-177 KKIGRVYD
+177 KKIIRVYD

-209 MDFEASVSSE
+209 MDFQASVSSE
-219 KVKDISWVTRA
+219 KVKDISWVTKA

-262 EVTYPNAGW
+262 ELIYPNAGW

-280 FVYADGVV
+280 FVYADGVI

-294 IHTLPRYNLILKR
+294 IHTLPRYKLSLKP
-307 EKIGVAETFQ
+307 EKIGIAETFQ
-317 LAIKMIDVTKNSTA
+317 LATRMIHVTKNLTA
-331 LELFLFV
+331 LELFLFT
-338 HMSVMS
+338 HMTILS
-344 TLFDKA
+344 TLFEKA

-374 LSQIFG
+374 LSQIFD
-380 RERLMADAEFATATR
+380 REKLVADAEFATATR

-400 VLSTYKDGTVVIDD
+400 TLSTFKDGVVIIDD
-414 FKPGISSGQQNELNR
+414 FKPGINVGQQNELNR

-449 FMSDGENKFFPI
+449 FMSDGEKKYFPI

-485 ELGQDDVQNDRLSFF
+485 ELGQDDVQNDQLSFY
-500 QENKWILDTHLYDF
+500 QENRWVLNTHLYDF
-514 ICWITENFCGIINY
+514 VLWVTDHFEKVVNY
-528 LQNRIPQLR
+528 VSNRIPQLR
-537 AERLFSVGRYDE
+537 SERLYTVGRYNE
-549 MRSHFLVTTEI
+549 MRAFFTVTTEI

-580 NSVKMAI
+580 HSVKMAI
-587 EDELR
+587 GEELC
-592 SMQQYIRKVDKG
+592 SMQRYIRKLDKG

-623 ELNENTCSYG
+623 ELNENTCSQCL
-633 MEIYD
+633 EIYD
-638 SKEILYV
+638 SNEMLYV
-645 RPKYLLIVVKEYFTK
+645 RSKYLIIVAKEYLTK
-660 TYSGINIVSEGEVI
+660 TYSGINIVNEGEVI

-684 ILVKEDG
+684 ILIKEDG

-706 NRYIFVKKEQ
+706 NRYLFVKKEQ

>member
-1 MKPFTREGQNNSE
+1 MREEENNLGENLNTAMMRPFTRDKDE
-14 ENSDI
+14 
-19 QLRKPFT
+19 R
-26 HAKEENKNEDLIVEI
+26 KNEDLIVEI
-41 IQLTEDQK
+41 VQPTEGQK
-49 EVVAPEIPQEANR
+49 EAVVPEI
-62 EGKLKPFTYAKEESE
+62 
-77 NEEFHVEIVRA
+77 V
-88 TEEEKEKADEEIP
+88 
-101 QEVNEVRRIKPF
+101 QEVNEVEQVKPF
-113 ERVEPMIVEYSRGIC
+113 ERVEPMIAEYSSEIC
-128 KQFLGESSSEVESK
+128 KQFFGESSSEVESK
-142 IALVLQK
+142 IALLLQK
-149 EYAEKGIIMQNFTKC
+149 EYAEKGVILQNFTKC

-171 FNLNLA
+171 FNLKLA
-177 KKIGRVYD
+177 KKIIRVYD

-209 MDFEASVSSE
+209 IDFEASVSSE
-219 KVKDISWVTRA
+219 KVKDISWVTKA
-230 THSLATIPRDKEQ
+230 THSLATIPRDKDQ

-262 EVTYPNAGW
+262 ELMYPNAGW

-280 FVYADGVV
+280 FVYADGVI

-294 IHTLPRYNLILKR
+294 IHTLPRYNLILKP

-317 LAIKMIDVTKNSTA
+317 LATKMIHVTKNATA
-331 LELFLFV
+331 LEVFLFT
-338 HMSVMS
+338 HMGIMS
-344 TLFDKA
+344 TLFDRA
-350 GFPLKFVFG
+350 GFPLKFVLG

-374 LSQIFG
+374 LSQVFG
-380 RERLMADAEFATATR
+380 REKFLSDAEFATATR

-400 VLSTYKDGTVVIDD
+400 TLSTFKDGVVIIDD
-414 FKPGISSGQQNELNR
+414 FKPGINVGQQNELNR

-449 FMSDGENKFFPI
+449 FMSDGEKKYFPI

-485 ELGQDDVQNDRLSFF
+485 ELGQDDVQNDQLSFY
-500 QENKWILDTHLYDF
+500 QENRWVLNTHLYDF
-514 ICWITENFCGIINY
+514 VLWVTDHFEKVVNY
-528 LQNRIPQLR
+528 VSNRIPQLR
-537 AERLFSVGRYDE
+537 SERLYTVGRYNE
-549 MRSHFLVTTEI
+549 MRAFFTVTTEI

-580 NSVKMAI
+580 HSVKMAI
-587 EDELR
+587 GEELC
-592 SMQQYIRKVDKG
+592 SMQRYIRKLDKG

-623 ELNENTCSYG
+623 ELNENTCSQCL
-633 MEIYD
+633 EIYD
-638 SKEILYV
+638 SNEMLYV
-645 RPKYLLIVVKEYFTK
+645 RSKYLIIVAKEYLTK
-660 TYSGINIVSEGEVI
+660 TYSGINIVNEGEVI

-684 ILVKEDG
+684 ILIKEDG

-706 NRYIFVKKEQ
+706 NRYLFVKKEQ